1 MRVRLLGTA
10 AGGGFPQWN
19 CNCGN
24 CRGVRAQTIQVRA
37 RTQSCVA
44 LSADGRRW
52 FLLNASPDLRVQLE
66 SSPSFWPPQ
75 IATRG
80 TTVEA
85 VLLSDADLDHTLGL
99 LLLREGGDRTIYA
112 TASVRNA
119 LSTGLGLADTLSA
132 YCRVTWRE
140 PVCELA
146 PLMYADGSA
155 SGLDYAA
162 IPLSGKPPR
171 YMRERVAAQ
180 EDDEVGYR
188 FVDERTGGRLLFLPS
203 VVALDEALKAHI
215 RDCDVLL
222 LDGTFWSEHEMQEM
236 GAGTTTAAQM
246 GHLPVGGA
254 DGSLRQ
260 IAALSVPR
268 VIYTHINNTNPMLR
282 EDGPEHAAVRA
293 AGAEIGWDGLTLD
306 L

>member
-1 MRVRLLGTA
+1 MLVRLLGTA

-24 CRGVRAQTIQVRA
+24 CQGVRAQTIQARA

-66 SSPSFWPPQ
+66 SSPSLWPPQ
-75 IATRG
+75 DARRG
-80 TTVEA
+80 TPVEA
-85 VLLSDADLDHTLGL
+85 VLLTDADLDHTLGL

-112 TASVRNA
+112 TSSVRNA
-119 LSTGLGLADTLSA
+119 LSMGLTLAGTLAA
-132 YCRVTWRE
+132 YCRVEWRE
-140 PVCELA
+140 PARELTR
-146 PLMYADGSA
+146 LLYADGTA
-155 SGLDYAA
+155 SGLHYAA
-162 IPLSGKPPR
+162 VPLPGKPPR
-171 YMRERVAAQ
+171 YMRGRVDAQ
-180 EDDEVGYR
+180 ADDEVGYR
-188 FVDERTGGRLLFLPS
+188 FVDDRTGGRLLFLPG
-203 VVALDEALKAHI
+203 VAALDETIKAHI

-222 LDGTFWSEHEMQEM
+222 LDGTFWSEYEMQEM
-236 GAGTTTAAQM
+236 GVGTAIAAQM

-254 DGSLRQ
+254 GGSLQQ

-282 EDGPEHAAVRA
+282 EDSPEHATVRT
-293 AGAEIGWDGLTLD
+293 AGVEIGWDGLALTL
-306 L
+306 

>member
-1 MRVRLLGTA
+1 MLVRLLGTA

-19 CNCGN
+19 CNCAN
-24 CRGVRAQTIQVRA
+24 CRRVREHTIQA
-37 RTQSCVA
+37 HTRTQSCVA

-52 FLLNASPDLRVQLE
+52 FLLNASPDLRAQLE
-66 SSPSFWPPQ
+66 ASPSLWPPQ
-75 IATRG
+75 NATRG
-80 TTVEA
+80 TVVEA
-85 VLLSDADLDHTLGL
+85 ILLSDADLDHTLGL

-112 TASVRNA
+112 TTSVRNA

-140 PVCELA
+140 PARELA
-146 PLMYADGSA
+146 PLLYADGTT
-155 SGLDYAA
+155 SGLRYAA
-162 IPLSGKPPR
+162 IPLVGKPPR

-188 FVDERTGGRLLFLPS
+188 FVDEQTGGKLLFLPG

-236 GAGTTTAAQM
+236 GVGTTSAAQM

-260 IAALSVPR
+260 LAALGVPR

-293 AGAEIGWDGLTLD
+293 VGAEIGWDGLTLE